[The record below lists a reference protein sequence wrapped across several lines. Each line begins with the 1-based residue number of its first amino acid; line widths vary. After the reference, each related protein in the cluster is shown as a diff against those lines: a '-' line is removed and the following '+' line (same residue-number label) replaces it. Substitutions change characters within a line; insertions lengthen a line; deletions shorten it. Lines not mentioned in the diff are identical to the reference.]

1 MPLEP
6 IAGETKHPPGIILA
20 SGSPRRHSILN
31 QIGIS
36 HSVVPSLLDETIQK
50 NIPLYSEPEYL
61 AKQKAKDVS
70 SYHPEALV
78 LGFDTLVYFE
88 SQPLGKPHTDE
99 DARKMLQRLSGHSH
113 LVISGVA
120 IARNG
125 KILSSDSEKTK
136 VFFRNLAAREMES
149 YISGGEHKDKAG
161 SYGIQ
166 GEGARFVSRI
176 EGCYYNVVGLP
187 VSKMIDLLKQIG
199 EIF

>member
-1 MPLEP
+1 MLL
-6 IAGETKHPPGIILA
+6 ETKASKTNARSEIILA
-20 SGSPRRHSILN
+20 SASPRRHNILN
-31 QIGIS
+31 QIGIP
-36 HSVVPSLLDETIQK
+36 HKVIPSLLDETIPQS
-50 NIPLYSEPEYL
+50 ISVYSEPEYL
-61 AKQKAKDVS
+61 AKQKALDVS
-70 SYHPEALV
+70 KQHPNHLV
-78 LGFDTLVYFE
+78 LGFDTLVYFNGE
-88 SQPLGKPHTDE
+88 PLGKPQNNE
-99 DARKMLQRLSGHSH
+99 DAMKMLERLSGQTHT
-113 LVISGVA
+113 VISGVA

-125 KILSSDSEKTK
+125 EIVISGSEKTK